1 MKLNK
6 LALLPLAACAVFG
19 TATFADTGKITFK
32 GSVISTGCTPSVDG
46 QGNDGTVT
54 LDPVTKSMF
63 PTAGQTTGEKTFKIT
78 LTGCQAGGKKVK
90 AQFSQDNPT
99 DGRLTG
105 SGLGK
110 GWSYQLLA
118 ANGNELTVKP
128 KGSGLVNE
136 TNDAGATIDASN
148 TGTLTYKV
156 RYYNDGTGITS
167 GDLTALATYV
177 LYLD

>member
-19 TATFADTGKITFK
+19 TAAFADSGTITFK

-46 QGNDGTVT
+46 KGNDGTVE
-54 LDPVTKSMF
+54 LLPVTQSMF
-63 PTAGQTTGEKTFKIT
+63 PNQGNTTGEKVFKIM

-90 AQFSQDNPT
+90 AQFSQNNPI
-99 DGRLTG
+99 DGRLSGTG
-105 SGLGK
+105 SGK

-118 ANGNELTVKP
+118 ANGNTLTVKP
-128 KGSGLVNE
+128 ASSGLVTE
-136 TNDAGATIDASN
+136 VNDAGATIDASN
-148 TGTLTYKV
+148 AGTLEYKV

-167 GDLTALATYV
+167 GDLTALAKYV